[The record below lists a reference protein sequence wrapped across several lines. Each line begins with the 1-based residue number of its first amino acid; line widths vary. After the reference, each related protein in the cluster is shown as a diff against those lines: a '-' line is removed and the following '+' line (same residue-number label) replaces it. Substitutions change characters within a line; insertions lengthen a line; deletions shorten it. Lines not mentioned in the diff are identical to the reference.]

1 MNGLFK
7 NIFDNLYKY
16 KKWLNES
23 PKRQIVCKDIKNI
36 FLILILTFF
45 TLVVWSNRVN
55 FSPDNIYAYIS
66 DNVISFSVS
75 PKFPVQI
82 QGEKIQTE
90 NLQVNNS
97 YIFALSDSSFE
108 IFSKKGKKLLSEKHN
123 FSNPNLQISNSKH
136 IIFDRGGK
144 TFKVTGNRKTFYSGI
159 TDQKIMAAT
168 ISDIGSYAIAVQSL
182 RYLSEIQVFGK
193 RNTLKFSIPIS
204 EYYIT
209 NLAMDTTGSTLAASG
224 ISSDNGDIISNI
236 YIIDT
241 ASGIIKSQFLIPDNL
256 ITDIKFFSNGNFVA
270 IGDKYATFINPKTK
284 SVVKQFYENNIL
296 KFYDFNKS
304 GEICFCLSQSINE
317 ASKNILMKFDTS
329 GKEIQTIKADYDF
342 DDIIMKGNK
351 IIGLTKDKIIS
362 YNMWGNFE
370 GYINLGNCYRKI
382 LPASRGY
389 IYAINPSKISKIK
402 LSGFKI
408 KI

>member
-1 MNGLFK
+1 MNRLFK
-7 NIFDNLYKY
+7 NISDNLYNY

-23 PKRQIVCKDIKNI
+23 PKRQIIYKDIKNI
-36 FLILILTFF
+36 FLILLSTFLL
-45 TLVVWSNRVN
+45 LVVWSNRVN
-55 FSPDNIYAYIS
+55 FSPDNIYTYIG
-66 DNVISFSVS
+66 DNVLSFSIS
-75 PKFPVQI
+75 SKFPIQI

-97 YIFALSDSSFE
+97 YILALSDNNFE

-144 TFKVTGNRKTFYSGI
+144 TFKVTGNRKTFYSGV
-159 TDQKIMAAT
+159 TDQKIMTAT
-168 ISDIGSYAIAVQSL
+168 ISDMGLYAIATQSL
-182 RYLSEIQVFGK
+182 RYLSEIQVFDK
-193 RNTLKFSIPIS
+193 KNTLRFSIPIS

-209 NLAMDTTGSTLAASG
+209 NLAMDSPGSTLAASG

-236 YIIDT
+236 YVIDM
-241 ASGIIKSQFLIPDNL
+241 ASGKIKSQFVLPDNM

-270 IGDKYATFINPKTK
+270 IGDKYSTFINPKTK
-284 SVVKQFYENNIL
+284 SVVKKFYENNIL

-304 GEICFCLSQSINE
+304 GTICFCLSQSINE
-317 ASKNILMKFDTS
+317 TSKNILMKLDAS
-329 GKEIQTIKADYDF
+329 GNEVQTISADYDF
-342 DDIIMKGNK
+342 DDIIVKGNK

-362 YNMWGNFE
+362 YSMWGNFE

-389 IYAINPSKISKIK
+389 VYAINSSKISKIK
-402 LSGFKI
+402 LSGFKQ
-408 KI
+408 K

>member
-1 MNGLFK
+1 MNLFFK
-7 NIFDNLYKY
+7 NIFDNLYNY

-23 PKRQIVCKDIKNI
+23 PKRQIIYKDIKNI
-36 FLILILTFF
+36 FFILFSTFLL
-45 TLVVWSNRVN
+45 LVVWSNRIN
-55 FSPDNIYAYIS
+55 FLPDNIYTYIS
-66 DNVISFSVS
+66 DNLLSFSIS
-75 PKFPVQI
+75 SKFPVQF

-90 NLQVNNS
+90 NIKVNNS
-97 YIFALSDSSFE
+97 YILALSDSSFE

-144 TFKVTGNRKTFYSGI
+144 TFKVIGNRKTFYSGV

-168 ISDIGSYAIAVQSL
+168 ISDISSYAIAIQSL
-182 RYLSEIQVFGK
+182 RYLSEIQVFDK
-193 RNTLKFSIPIS
+193 KNMLKFSIPIS

-209 NLAMDTTGSTLAASG
+209 NLAMDSPGSTLAASG

-236 YIIDT
+236 YIIDV
-241 ASGIIKSQFLIPDNL
+241 ASGKIKSQFLFPDNL
-256 ITDIKFFSNGNFVA
+256 VTDIKFFSNGNFVA
-270 IGDKYATFINPKTK
+270 IGDKYSIFINPKTK
-284 SVVKQFYENNIL
+284 SVVKKFYDNKIL
-296 KFYDFNKS
+296 KFYDFSKS
-304 GEICFCLSQSINE
+304 GAICFCLSQSIND
-317 ASKNILMKFDTS
+317 ASKNILMKLDAS
-329 GKEIQTIKADYDF
+329 GNEMQIITADYDF
-342 DDIIMKGNK
+342 DDIIKKGNK

-389 IYAINPSKISKIK
+389 LYAINSSKISKIK
-402 LSGFKI
+402 LSDFKQ
-408 KI
+408 K